1 MICFDKYLTIN
12 FFEVPLILSSHV
24 VDSVDVEVEEGCDE
38 HNQIPSSRSHGHH
51 WYDSENKDT
60 DEIYASVQQ
69 VLHNQEWVSVSE
81 PKLAFNDMFHLRK
94 HTNDNVMVSP
104 LASLFSFHFK
114 DGENMTLQIMM
125 MIQVTLLTMMF
136 ST

>member
-1 MICFDKYLTIN
+1 M
-12 FFEVPLILSSHV
+12 
-24 VDSVDVEVEEGCDE
+24 
-38 HNQIPSSRSHGHH
+38 
-51 WYDSENKDT
+51 
-60 DEIYASVQQ
+60 
-69 VLHNQEWVSVSE
+69 SE

-136 ST
+136 STLGEILTHMFVEITIDDTGTPTPDW